1 MHNYVIHFGKGQLP
15 PVKTFL
21 SLTLGNRWGSLTKRH
36 NLNLNLVKDPGDVID
51 YVVLHE
57 LCHLKINEHSDRY
70 YAIVHKFMPNYR
82 EKIEWSKIYGSNLLW
97 PVFFY
102 LWNALTLPQIFTRYY
117 SNSFRYCFQISFLT
131 FFSKT
136 LTISS
141 GNASIIFFIAYGL
154 FISIYSYR

>member
-36 NLNLNLVKDPGDVID
+36 NLNLNSVKDPGDVID

-82 EKIEWSKIYGSNLLW
+82 EKIEWSKIYGSNLL
-97 PVFFY
+97 
-102 LWNALTLPQIFTRYY
+102 
-117 SNSFRYCFQISFLT
+117 
-131 FFSKT
+131 
-136 LTISS
+136 
-141 GNASIIFFIAYGL
+141 
-154 FISIYSYR
+154 